1 MKHYLYISET
11 KLDMLHPQILKTI
24 LDNIDDESN
33 INAGFSST
41 VTANPDNEKT
51 IYDKLDLVSS
61 YLENEGTIGTVDF
74 PKQYFN
80 GILPMRWGFYG
91 RDEKSQLVYFGGVT
105 DAGTVLGLG
114 GSIHHVL
121 GKERGSIHTHS
132 NSLPFA
138 ITNKL
143 NEELNIPLTPRDEFE
158 MEGQSRTFALNDESY
173 LEAVKLATHQ
183 MEGPL
188 QNLEFLAQK
197 LVAGGEDRKKIV
209 LGTPIYVAF
218 AE

>member
-1 MKHYLYISET
+1 VKHYLYVSET
-11 KLDMLHPQILKTI
+11 KIDMLYPQILKTV

-41 VTANPDNEKT
+41 LTANPDSGKT
-51 IYDKLDLVSS
+51 LYDKLDLVSS
-61 YLENEGTIGTVDF
+61 YLEKEGTIGTVDS
-74 PKQYFN
+74 PKLYFK
-80 GILPMRWGFYG
+80 GILPMRWGPYG
-91 RDEKSQLVYFGGVT
+91 RDEKSQLVYFGGIT

-114 GSIHHVL
+114 GSMDYVL
-121 GKERGSIHTHS
+121 GKERGSSHAHS
-132 NSLPFA
+132 HSLPFA

-143 NEELNIPLTPRDEFE
+143 NEELDIPLTPRDEFE
-158 MEGQSRTFALNDESY
+158 MEGQNRTFALNDESY
-173 LEAVKLATHQ
+173 LEAVSLAIDQ

-197 LVAGGEDRKKIV
+197 LVAGGGEDRKAV
-209 LGTPIYVAF
+209 LGTPIYVAV

>member
-1 MKHYLYISET
+1 MFY
-11 KLDMLHPQILKTI
+11 PQILKTI

-41 VTANPDNEKT
+41 LTANPDNEKT

-61 YLENEGTIGTVDF
+61 FLENEGTIGTVDS
-74 PKQYFN
+74 PKQYFK
-80 GILPMRWGFYG
+80 GILSMRWGFYG

-105 DAGTVLGLG
+105 DAGTNVGLG

-121 GKERGSIHTHS
+121 GKERGSSHIHTH
-132 NSLPFA
+132 SLPFA

-158 MEGQSRTFALNDESY
+158 MEGQNRTFALNDEAY
-173 LEAVKLATHQ
+173 LEAVSLATVK

-197 LVAGGEDRKKIV
+197 LVTGGDNRKKVV
-209 LGTPIYVAF
+209 LGTPIYVAV
-218 AE
+218 AG